1 MFPTVIWLIISP
13 DFCIGVLFSGVTHNI
28 SLLREVIIHPRFVR
42 GDISTKFLPEV
53 YPDGFKGLFLF
64 GMLLTFLFF
73 FFFFLEKCLFVV
85 VIPFIFIDCHVLK
98 SVFTVFVCICVYSFL
113 ITHDWNS
120 YFLHFEQDKI
130 YISSNKIVNEIQ
142 PKSSKTICRWY
153 EICKINISSTLP
165 CCCASLQT
173 VLLLLTGDE
182 ISLYPPLLLLWL
194 VCAASSEAPF
204 GTLCVH
210 CNIVCRM

>member
-1 MFPTVIWLIISP
+1 MFCFQVWL
-13 DFCIGVLFSGVTHNI
+13 TI
-28 SLLREVIIHPRFVR
+28 SLYWEKWSSIHALSEEISALNFFLKSILMDLKVCSSLECFLRF
-42 GDISTKFLPEV
+42 
-53 YPDGFKGLFLF
+53 
-64 GMLLTFLFF
+64 FF